1 MDSNVRKRQI
11 EKTCKKFNKQSNL
24 FDHLP
29 WNDKK
34 IKLEKRNILHH
45 LIVSDKHKVMYCFIP
60 KIACSNMKRIF
71 LVLNGVYSDIRLVNV
86 SMMNR
91 EVTRLDNK
99 AFRPKQVFTML
110 KDYYKFMLVRDPF
123 ERLVSAYRNKWLG
136 KHNPDLFSTLGK
148 MIVRR
153 YRFNDSKTA
162 DPKGDDVKFIEYV
175 RYLIDNPSKDVNEHW
190 MSYHDLCR
198 PCDVN
203 YDFIGSIDTLS
214 RDVSHAMG
222 QINVDKTKY
231 YIKPVTSKT
240 ALIGTKNVIAN
251 FLKQLPKKDFD
262 ALVEKFR
269 FDHQLFG
276 YEIPNY
282 GKLDKRYNSNTKS

>member
-1 MDSNVRKRQI
+1 MS
-11 EKTCKKFNKQSNL
+11 E
-24 FDHLP
+24 
-29 WNDKK
+29 
-34 IKLEKRNILHH
+34 
-45 LIVSDKHKVMYCFIP
+45 KHKVMYCFIP

-71 LVLNGVYSDIRLVNV
+71 LVLNGVYSDVRHVNV

-99 AFRPKQVFTML
+99 MFKTGQVFNMF
-110 KDYYKFMLVRDPF
+110 KNYYKFMLVRDPF
-123 ERLVSAYRNKWLG
+123 ERLVSAYRNKFLN
-136 KHNPDLFSTLGK
+136 KQYVQFHSTAGK

-153 YRFNDSKTA
+153 YRFNDSESA

-222 QINVDKTKY
+222 KINVDQTKY
-231 YIKPVTSKT
+231 CIKPVARKT
-240 ALIGTKNVIAN
+240 PLIGTKNVIEN
-251 FLKQLPKKDFD
+251 FLKRLPKKDFN

-276 YEIPNY
+276 YAIPDY
-282 GKLDKRYNSNTKS
+282 GKLHKRYNSKTKTKTKS

>member
-1 MDSNVRKRQI
+1 MRVEN
-11 EKTCKKFNKQSNL
+11 TCKKFYNQTHFLDQPRLLDAKKIRQERHNL
-24 FDHLP
+24 F
-29 WNDKK
+29 
-34 IKLEKRNILHH
+34 HH
-45 LIVSDKHKVMYCFIP
+45 LIVSEKHKIMYCSIP
-60 KIACSNMKRIF
+60 NIASSNMKRIF
-71 LVLNGVYSDIRLVNV
+71 LVLNGIYSDVRHVNI
-86 SMMNR
+86 SMMN
-91 EVTRLDNK
+91 EEITRLEK
-99 AFRPKQVFTML
+99 FRGRQVSNMFRI
-110 KDYYKFMLVRDPF
+110 YYKIMLVRDPF

-136 KHNPDLFSTLGK
+136 KENAELHSTLGK

-153 YRFNDSKTA
+153 YRFNDSKSA

-222 QINVDKTKY
+222 QINVDQTT
-231 YIKPVTSKT
+231 VTGKT

-282 GKLDKRYNSNTKS
+282 GKLHKR

>member
-1 MDSNVRKRQI
+1 MDQPRR
-11 EKTCKKFNKQSNL
+11 
-24 FDHLP
+24 
-29 WNDKK
+29 WNDKE
-34 IKLEKRNILHH
+34 IKQEKHNLFHH
-45 LIVSDKHKVMYCFIP
+45 LIVSEKHKVMYCFIP

-71 LVLNGVYSDIRLVNV
+71 LVLNGVYSDIKHVNV
-86 SMMNR
+86 SMMNK
-91 EVTRLDNK
+91 EITRLDNK
-99 AFRPKQVFTML
+99 AFTTSQVFTMF
-110 KDYYKFMLVRDPF
+110 KNYYKIMLVRDPF
-123 ERLVSAYRNKWLG
+123 ERLVSAYRNKLLN
-136 KHNPDLFSTLGK
+136 KQSVAFHSTPGK

-153 YRFNDSKTA
+153 YRFNDSKSA

-175 RYLIDNPSKDVNEHW
+175 RYLIDNPSKEVNEHW

-231 YIKPVTSKT
+231 YINPVGKT
-240 ALIGTKNVIAN
+240 ALVGTKNVIAN
-251 FLKQLPKKDFD
+251 FFKQLPKKDFS

-282 GKLDKRYNSNTKS
+282 GKLHKRNNSNTKS